1 MNSRARRFASARLR
15 SVTWARAAAN
25 GVVTNPQSATTRWV
39 GDSDD
44 GDSDDGD
51 SDDGDSD
58 DDDSDDGDDS
68 DNDVGAPIIQLHVT
82 AAHHVC
88 PLRSG
93 QTWCGSARGGSA
105 RYVYDDTRGES
116 SRTDRVIKTTR

>member
-1 MNSRARRFASARLR
+1 VNSRARRFASARLR

-51 SDDGDSD
+51 SDDGD
-58 DDDSDDGDDS
+58 DS

-93 QTWCGSARGGSA
+93 HGGSA
-105 RYVYDDTRGES
+105 RYVYVYDDTHGES
-116 SRTDRVIKTTR
+116 SRTDRVIETTR